1 VTGPPA
7 SVTEAGPLRQAGR
20 GIGRAAA
27 LIGGIT
33 VIARMVGFGRQLV
46 FAHTVGSHCLG
57 TAYATANQVP
67 NIIYDIVLGG
77 ALTSAIVPVLAGAAA
92 LRAQYRPVP
101 GARPGNPGAE
111 SVPAGGVP
119 ADAGHTAGGH
129 AGGGRVA
136 NGHMGGAPSAGGSPG
151 ASPARPGQPP
161 PAPSRPETSGPG
173 TSRAAAAGAGTAAT
187 GTTAADVTAAG
198 TTRAGVAGAGTTP
211 ALTAEAGKAEAG
223 TAGQRA
229 VTATARLGAD
239 AEAAQI
245 ASALLTWT
253 VVLLAP
259 ASLIVALVAHPL
271 TSLLLGGVPHCAQSA
286 VVSLSSRML
295 VVFAPQILLYG
306 LAVVLY
312 GILQAH
318 RRFTAPAL
326 APVVSSVVVI
336 GAYLAF
342 VPLAAGHRG
351 GLAGLPLSAEL
362 MLSVGTTAGV
372 AALMVTALG
381 PALRLRLRLRPTL
394 RFPPSVARRVRAL
407 AAVGVAAFVAQDTAL
422 VVVIVLANGHQG
434 AGAVVLYNYG
444 WQMFFVP
451 YAVLAVPI
459 ATSVFPLLSAATGGE
474 FDRTAAGAVRA
485 AMLVSWLGAALL
497 AGAAWPAARLF
508 VTHPQQ
514 VHQLALTFLAFAPGL
529 VGFGL
534 SAALSR
540 VLFASG
546 RSRVAAT
553 ALVGG
558 WLVVIAVD
566 VAAVPL
572 VDARWVV
579 PVLGLGNTIGLT
591 YTGIALVLAVRNA
604 RGTAALRGSARAAGA
619 GLAGAVAGGA
629 AGALVS
635 ASLPV
640 SGFIPNAMVT
650 VLACLGAAAVFGVAA
665 LMLDGGDLRALAARS
680 AGRWAR

>member
-1 VTGPPA
+1 MTGPPA

-33 VIARMVGFGRQLV
+33 VIARVVGFGRQLV

-77 ALTSAIVPVLAGAAA
+77 ALTSAIVPVMAGAAA
-92 LRAQYRPVP
+92 LRAQYRPVSDD
-101 GARPGNPGAE
+101 RPGKREAGKVPAGKIPAGNGHTGGAQAANGRME
-111 SVPAGGVP
+111 GVPAGGP
-119 ADAGHTAGGH
+119 
-129 AGGGRVA
+129 
-136 NGHMGGAPSAGGSPG
+136 PG
-151 ASPARPGQPP
+151 A
-161 PAPSRPETSGPG
+161 GP
-173 TSRAAAAGAGTAAT
+173 AGAGPAEPGLA
-187 GTTAADVTAAG
+187 
-198 TTRAGVAGAGTTP
+198 RAETP
-211 ALTAEAGKAEAG
+211 GAG

-229 VTATARLGAD
+229 VTGTARHGAD

-259 ASLIVALVAHPL
+259 ASVIVALVAHPL
-271 TSLLLGGVPHCAQSA
+271 TSLLLGGVPHCAQAA
-286 VVSLSSRML
+286 VVMVSSRML

-326 APVVSSVVVI
+326 APVVSSMVVI

-342 VPLAAGHRG
+342 VPLAAGHHG

-372 AALMVTALG
+372 AALMLTALG

-394 RFPPSVARRVRAL
+394 QFPSGVARRVRAL
-407 AAVGVAAFVAQDTAL
+407 AAVGVAAFVAQDAAL

-508 VTHPQQ
+508 VSHPEQ
-514 VHQLALTFLAFAPGL
+514 VRQLALTFIAFAPGL

-546 RSRVAAT
+546 RSRVAAA

-558 WLVVIAVD
+558 WLVVIVVD

-579 PVLGLGNTIGLT
+579 PMLGLGNTIGLT
-591 YTGIALVLAVRNA
+591 YTGIALLAAVRRT
-604 RGTAALRGSARAAGA
+604 RGAAALRGSARAAGA

-629 AGALVS
+629 VGALVS

-665 LMLDGGDLRALAARS
+665 LVLDGGDLRALAARS
-680 AGRWAR
+680 AGRWGR

>member
-7 SVTEAGPLRQAGR
+7 SVTEASPLRQAGR

-33 VIARMVGFGRQLV
+33 VIARVVGFGRQIV

-77 ALTSAIVPVLAGAAA
+77 ALTGAIVPVLAGAAA
-92 LRAQYRPVP
+92 HRAQYRPVGN
-101 GARPGNPGAE
+101 GAPPNRQAGQ
-111 SVPAGGVP
+111 VPAGKIQ
-119 ADAGHTAGGH
+119 
-129 AGGGRVA
+129 VA
-136 NGHMGGAPSAGGSPG
+136 NGRPGGAPAANGHV
-151 ASPARPGQPP
+151 AAPARD
-161 PAPSRPETSGPG
+161 RTPETGPAATDAAGARAAGTEPAGQGQSATG
-173 TSRAAAAGAGTAAT
+173 TSRPGRPATEAAGEQAVDASARQGADAAAG
-187 GTTAADVTAAG
+187 
-198 TTRAGVAGAGTTP
+198 
-211 ALTAEAGKAEAG
+211 
-223 TAGQRA
+223 
-229 VTATARLGAD
+229 
-239 AEAAQI
+239 QI

-259 ASLIVALVAHPL
+259 ASLIIALIARPL
-271 TSLLLGGVPHCAQSA
+271 ASVLLSGVPHCSQSA
-286 VVSLSSRML
+286 VVGVSSRML

-326 APVVSSVVVI
+326 APVVSSMVVI

-342 VPLAAGHRG
+342 VPLAAGNRG
-351 GLAGLPLSAEL
+351 GLARLPLSAEL

-372 AALMVTALG
+372 AALMLTALG
-381 PALRLRLRLRPTL
+381 PALRLKLRLRPTL
-394 RFPPSVARRVRAL
+394 RFPPGVARRVRAL
-407 AAVGVAAFVAQDTAL
+407 AAVGVAAFVAQDAAL
-422 VVVIVLANGHQG
+422 VTVIVLANGHQG

-459 ATSVFPLLSAATGGE
+459 ATSVFPLLSAAAGGD

-508 VTHPQQ
+508 VTHPEQ
-514 VHQLALTFLAFAPGL
+514 VRQLALTFIAFAPGL

-546 RSRVAAT
+546 RSRVAAA

-572 VDARWVV
+572 VNARWVV

-591 YTGIALVLAVRNA
+591 YTGIALLAAVRGT
-604 RGTAALRGSARAAGA
+604 RGAAALRGSARAAGA

-635 ASLPV
+635 ASFHV
-640 SGFIPNAMVT
+640 SGFIPNAALT
-650 VLACLGAAAVFGVAA
+650 VLAGLSAAAVFGVAA
-665 LMLDGGDLRALAARS
+665 LVLDGGEMRALAARA
-680 AGRWAR
+680 AGRQGR

>member
-1 VTGPPA
+1 MTGPPA
-7 SVTEAGPLRQAGR
+7 SVTEVSPLRQAGR
-20 GIGRAAA
+20 SIGRAAA

-33 VIARMVGFGRQLV
+33 VVARVVGFGRQLV

-77 ALTSAIVPVLAGAAA
+77 ALTGAIVPVLAVAAA
-92 LRAQYRPVP
+92 GRAAYRP
-101 GARPGNPGAE
+101 PGN
-111 SVPAGGVP
+111 
-119 ADAGHTAGGH
+119 
-129 AGGGRVA
+129 
-136 NGHMGGAPSAGGSPG
+136 
-151 ASPARPGQPP
+151 
-161 PAPSRPETSGPG
+161 GP
-173 TSRAAAAGAGTAAT
+173 AAAGAAGMAAGAPAGTAA
-187 GTTAADVTAAG
+187 
-198 TTRAGVAGAGTTP
+198 AGAHLGP
-211 ALTAEAGKAEAG
+211 DAEAG
-223 TAGQRA
+223 
-229 VTATARLGAD
+229 
-239 AEAAQI
+239 QI
-245 ASALLTWT
+245 SSALLTWT

-259 ASLIVALVAHPL
+259 ASLLVALVARPL
-271 TSLLLGGVPHCAQSA
+271 TTLLLAGVPHCAEST
-286 VVSLSSRML
+286 VVTVSSRML

-326 APVVSSVVVI
+326 APVVSSLVVI
-336 GAYLAF
+336 AAYLAY

-351 GLAGLPLSAEL
+351 VLAGLPLSAEL

-372 AALMVTALG
+372 AALLLTALG

-394 RFPPSVARRVRAL
+394 RFPPGVARRARAL
-407 AAVGVAAFVAQDTAL
+407 AAVGVAAFVAQDASL
-422 VVVIVLANGHQG
+422 VAVIVLANGHQG

-459 ATSVFPLLSAATGGE
+459 ATSAFPLLSATSGAE
-474 FDRTAAGAVRA
+474 FDRTAAAATRG

-508 VTHPQQ
+508 VTHPAQ
-514 VHQLALTFLAFAPGL
+514 VRQLALTFVAFAPGL

-534 SAALSR
+534 AAALSR
-540 VLFASG
+540 VLFATH
-546 RSRVAAT
+546 RSRLAAA

-566 VAAVPL
+566 VATVPL
-572 VDARWVV
+572 VNARWVV

-591 YTGIALVLAVRNA
+591 FAGIALLAAVRGT
-604 RGTAALRGSARAAGA
+604 RGTAALHGSARAAGA
-619 GLAGAVAGGA
+619 GLAGAVAGGVV
-629 AGALVS
+629 GAFVS
-635 ASLPV
+635 ASVPV
-640 SGFIPNAMVT
+640 SGFIPNALVT
-650 VLACLGAAAVFGVAA
+650 LLACLAAAAVFGLAA
-665 LMLDGGDLRALAARS
+665 LALDGGDLRALAART

>member
-1 VTGPPA
+1 MTGPPA

-33 VIARMVGFGRQLV
+33 VVARVVGFGRQLV

-92 LRAQYRPVP
+92 ARQAPYRPAGKGRATVRAGNGEV
-101 GARPGNPGAE
+101 GAGRAGDGGAGDGHPAGPAGA
-111 SVPAGGVP
+111 SANGAAPARGTPAGGTP
-119 ADAGHTAGGH
+119 
-129 AGGGRVA
+129 
-136 NGHMGGAPSAGGSPG
+136 
-151 ASPARPGQPP
+151 
-161 PAPSRPETSGPG
+161 
-173 TSRAAAAGAGTAAT
+173 AGAALAGQGLPA
-187 GTTAADVTAAG
+187 TAAG
-198 TTRAGVAGAGTTP
+198 TTEGGAGQGP
-211 ALTAEAGKAEAG
+211 
-223 TAGQRA
+223 
-229 VTATARLGAD
+229 D

-259 ASLIVALVAHPL
+259 ACLIVVLAARPL
-271 TSLLLGGVPHCAQSA
+271 ASLLLAGVPHCSEAA
-286 VVSLSSRML
+286 EVMVSSRML

-306 LAVVLY
+306 LAVVFY

-351 GLAGLPLSAEL
+351 GLASLPEPAEL

-372 AALMVTALG
+372 AALMFTALG

-394 RFPPSVARRVRAL
+394 LFPPGVARRVRAL
-407 AAVGVAAFVAQDTAL
+407 AAVGVAAFVAQDASL
-422 VVVIVLANGHQG
+422 VAVIVLANGHQG
-434 AGAVVLYNYG
+434 EGAVVLYNYG

-459 ATSVFPLLSAATGGE
+459 ATSAFPLLSAASGAE
-474 FDRTAAGAVRA
+474 FDRTAAAATRA

-497 AGAAWPAARLF
+497 AGAALPAARLF
-508 VTHPQQ
+508 VSHPEQ
-514 VHQLALTFLAFAPGL
+514 VRQLALAFAAFAPGL
-529 VGFGL
+529 VG
-534 SAALSR
+534 
-540 VLFASG
+540 
-546 RSRVAAT
+546 
-553 ALVGG
+553 
-558 WLVVIAVD
+558 

-579 PVLGLGNTIGLT
+579 PVLGLGNTIGLS
-591 YTGIALVLAVRNA
+591 YTGIALLAAVRGT
-604 RGTAALRGSARAAGA
+604 RGAAALRGSARAAGA
-619 GLAGAVAGGA
+619 GLAGALAGGA

-640 SGFIPNAMVT
+640 SGFIPNAAVT
-650 VLACLGAAAVFGVAA
+650 LLACLSAAAVFGVAA
-665 LMLDGGDLRALAARS
+665 LALDGGDLRALAARA
-680 AGRWAR
+680 AGRWSR

>member
-1 VTGPPA
+1 MTGPPA
-7 SVTEAGPLRQAGR
+7 SVTESSPLRQAGR

-33 VIARMVGFGRQLV
+33 VVARVVGFGRQLV

-92 LRAQYRPVP
+92 RRSAYRPV
-101 GARPGNPGAE
+101 AKR
-111 SVPAGGVP
+111 PAGDGP
-119 ADAGHTAGGH
+119 TGEAPTGPGLAG
-129 AGGGRVA
+129 
-136 NGHMGGAPSAGGSPG
+136 NG
-151 ASPARPGQPP
+151 ASPAGNGTG
-161 PAPSRPETSGPG
+161 PS
-173 TSRAAAAGAGTAAT
+173 
-187 GTTAADVTAAG
+187 VTA
-198 TTRAGVAGAGTTP
+198 
-211 ALTAEAGKAEAG
+211 
-223 TAGQRA
+223 
-229 VTATARLGAD
+229 GAD

-245 ASALLTWT
+245 ASALLTWA

-259 ASLIVALVAHPL
+259 ASLIIALTARPIA
-271 TSLLLGGVPHCAQSA
+271 SLLLAGVPRCSQATA
-286 VVSLSSRML
+286 VDVSSRML
-295 VVFAPQILLYG
+295 AIFAPQILLYG

-326 APVVSSVVVI
+326 APIVSSLVVI

-342 VPLAAGHRG
+342 VPLAAGNRS
-351 GLAGLPLSAEL
+351 LIGLPRPAEL
-362 MLSVGTTAGV
+362 ALSVGTTAGV
-372 AALMVTALG
+372 AALMLTALG

-394 RFPPSVARRVRAL
+394 RFPDGVARRVRAL
-407 AAVGVAAFVAQDTAL
+407 AAVGVAAFIAQDAAL
-422 VVVIVLANGHQG
+422 VAVIVLANGHQG
-434 AGAVVLYNYG
+434 GGAVVLYNYG

-459 ATSVFPLLSAATGGE
+459 ATSVFPLLSAADGEE
-474 FDRTAAGAVRA
+474 FDRTAASATRA

-514 VHQLALTFLAFAPGL
+514 VHQLALTFVAFAPGL

-534 SAALSR
+534 AAALSR

-546 RSRVAAT
+546 RSRVAAVS
-553 ALVGG
+553 LVGG

-572 VDARWVV
+572 VASRWVV

-591 YTGIALVLAVRNA
+591 CAGIALLAAVRA
-604 RGTAALRGSARAAGA
+604 SRGTAALRGSARAAAA
-619 GLAGAVAGGA
+619 GLAGALAGGA
-629 AGALVS
+629 VGALVS
-635 ASLPV
+635 ARLHV
-640 SGFIPNAMVT
+640 SGFVPNAAVT
-650 VLACLGAAAVFGVAA
+650 LLACACAAAVFGAAA
-665 LMLDGGDLRALAARS
+665 LLLDGGDLRALAARTT
-680 AGRWAR
+680 GRWSR

>member
-33 VIARMVGFGRQLV
+33 VVARVVGFGRQLV

-92 LRAQYRPVP
+92 LRAQYRPVAS
-101 GARPGNPGAE
+101 GRPGEPAAGN
-111 SVPAGGVP
+111 VPAVP
-119 ADAGHTAGGH
+119 A
-129 AGGGRVA
+129 
-136 NGHMGGAPSAGGSPG
+136 
-151 ASPARPGQPP
+151 
-161 PAPSRPETSGPG
+161 
-173 TSRAAAAGAGTAAT
+173 
-187 GTTAADVTAAG
+187 
-198 TTRAGVAGAGTTP
+198 TTP
-211 ALTAEAGKAEAG
+211 ALTAETGTGGPQAAAGS
-223 TAGQRA
+223 
-229 VTATARLGAD
+229 ARLGAD

-259 ASLIVALVAHPL
+259 ASLLVALVAHPL
-271 TSLLLGGVPHCAQSA
+271 ISLLVGGVPRCSQSA
-286 VVSLSSRML
+286 VVTVGSRML

-318 RRFTAPAL
+318 RRFTAAAL

-351 GLAGLPLSAEL
+351 GLAGLPLPAEL

-394 RFPPSVARRVRAL
+394 RFPPGVARRVRAL
-407 AAVGVAAFVAQDTAL
+407 AAVGVAAFVAQDAAL

-459 ATSVFPLLSAATGGE
+459 ATSVFPLLSAAAEGE

-508 VTHPQQ
+508 VTHPEQ
-514 VHQLALTFLAFAPGL
+514 VRQLALTFLAFAPGL

-546 RSRVAAT
+546 RGRVAAA

-558 WLVVIAVD
+558 WLAVIAVD

-591 YTGIALVLAVRNA
+591 YTGIALLMAVRSA

-629 AGALVS
+629 VGALVS

-640 SGFIPNAMVT
+640 SGFVPNAVVT
-650 VLACLGAAAVFGVAA
+650 ALACLGAAAVFGVAA

-680 AGRWAR
+680 GGRWAR

>member
-7 SVTEAGPLRQAGR
+7 SVTEAGPLRQVGR

-33 VIARMVGFGRQLV
+33 VVARVVGFGRQLV

-92 LRAQYRPVP
+92 ARRSPYRPA
-101 GARPGNPGAE
+101 GKGRADGGHQGTG
-111 SVPAGGVP
+111 PAGT
-119 ADAGHTAGGH
+119 GHQ
-129 AGGGRVA
+129 
-136 NGHMGGAPSAGGSPG
+136 GSH
-151 ASPARPGQPP
+151 R
-161 PAPSRPETSGPG
+161 G
-173 TSRAAAAGAGTAAT
+173 TGGAGTGPSGAAACPPA
-187 GTTAADVTAAG
+187 GPSAAAPGTAAG
-198 TTRAGVAGAGTTP
+198 SAGPGP
-211 ALTAEAGKAEAG
+211 
-223 TAGQRA
+223 
-229 VTATARLGAD
+229 D

-253 VVLLAP
+253 VILLAP
-259 ASLIVALVAHPL
+259 ASLIIALAARPL
-271 TSLLLGGVPHCAQSA
+271 ASLLLAGVPHCSQAA
-286 VVSLSSRML
+286 EVTVSSRML
-295 VVFAPQILLYG
+295 AVFAPQILLYG

-351 GLAGLPLSAEL
+351 ALATLPEPAEL

-372 AALMVTALG
+372 AALMLTALG

-394 RFPPSVARRVRAL
+394 RFPPGVARRVRAL
-407 AAVGVAAFVAQDTAL
+407 AAVGVAAFIAQDASL
-422 VVVIVLANGHQG
+422 VAVIVLANGHEG
-434 AGAVVLYNYG
+434 EGAVVLYNYG

-459 ATSVFPLLSAATGGE
+459 ATTAFPLLSAASGAE
-474 FDRTAAGAVRA
+474 FDRTAAAATRA

-508 VTHPQQ
+508 VSHPAQ
-514 VHQLALTFLAFAPGL
+514 VRQLALAFAAFAPGL
-529 VGFGL
+529 VGYGL
-534 SAALSR
+534 AAALSR

-546 RSRVAAT
+546 RSRVAAA

-566 VAAVPL
+566 VAVVPL
-572 VDARWVV
+572 VNARWVV
-579 PVLGLGNTIGLT
+579 PVLGVGNTIGLT
-591 YTGIALVLAVRNA
+591 YTGIALLAAVRGT
-604 RGTAALRGSARAAGA
+604 RGPAALRGSARAAGA
-619 GLAGAVAGGA
+619 GLAGALAGGA

-635 ASLPV
+635 AGFHV
-640 SGFIPNAMVT
+640 SGFIPNAAVT
-650 VLACLGAAAVFGVAA
+650 LLACLGAAAVFGMAA
-665 LMLDGGDLRALAARS
+665 LALDGGDLRALAART
-680 AGRWAR
+680 AGRWGR